1 MNYIIPEDA
10 DVDQLSMKY
19 GLDSIW
25 H

>member
-25 H
+25 Y